1 MAKSSRSRSDSAQ
14 KSLPGWEPECPPPDT
29 PPAPNEDQPNT
40 FPSERTTPP
49 PESLEGCTVW
59 VIDANSLIHQVFHA
73 LPEMTSPKGEPVG
86 AVFGFTRD
94 LFYLIESK
102 KPDYL
107 FCAFDL
113 PGKTFRHGLYEAY
126 KAGRPMIH
134 EDLAPQMPLVRRVIE
149 ALGLPAL
156 GCPNY
161 EADDILATLARLT
174 EQRGGQCF
182 LVTGD
187 KDARQLITD
196 RVKVYNIRKDLVYDR
211 DALAQ
216 EWGVRPDQVVDFQS
230 LVGDSTDNVP
240 GVPQIGPKA
249 AQDLLKQYD
258 TLDAVLAHA
267 AEVAGAKRREN
278 LQTYGQQALMS
289 RQLVRLDTQT
299 PVAIDWERAKIGGF
313 DRERVRRLLADFG
326 FRGLAARAD
335 TLPGKAAPTREPV
348 EFRHHVVDT
357 PDALAAFLT
366 ELRKQTWFS
375 LDTETTHVSPRWA
388 DLVGLTFAWSGDEG
402 WYLPVRA
409 PEGERHLDEHATL
422 EALRPTLED
431 PAVGKI
437 GQNLKYDMVVLR
449 GAGVRVAGLVFD
461 SMMASYLLDAGQRNH
476 SLDDLAKRYLGHDTI
491 KISELIGSGRDQ
503 RRMDEVPVERVA
515 QYTVEDAILPVR
527 LRPILEPRLAE
538 AGLDHLFRD
547 LELPLVDVLVELEF
561 NGVRV
566 DQQRLAEL
574 SERYGQRMAVLEEQ
588 IYAIAGRRF
597 NLGSPKQLQ
606 EILFTELKLPI
617 TKKTKTGAST
627 DVEVLEELASVHP
640 LPAKIIE
647 YRQYAKLK
655 STYVDA
661 LPTLVCPK
669 TGRVHTSF
677 KQDVTATGRLSSTDP
692 NLQNIPVRT
701 DEGREI
707 RSAFIAGE
715 PGWVL
720 MAADYSQIEL
730 RVLAHFTQD
739 PQLCEA
745 FARDEDIHA
754 RVASQVYGV
763 PLAEVTATMRRQAKA
778 VNFGVIYGQS
788 PYGLAKQLGI
798 DQHEAARFIESYF
811 EGYAGIEKFL
821 STVLAECRERGY
833 VNTILGRR
841 RAIEGVREFA
851 GRQRNLA
858 ERTAINSV
866 IQGSAADLIK
876 QAMIAIHRRLRREAS
891 PARMLLQIHDELI
904 FEVPSEQLDYLA
916 TLVREEMVGA
926 GELRVPLKVD
936 LKAGPNWADAKPWH

>member
-1 MAKSSRSRSDSAQ
+1 MAKSSRSKSASQQ
-14 KSLPGWEPECPPPDT
+14 KSLPGWEPEPT
-29 PPAPNEDQPNT
+29 AMPAPRLPEPEIPT
-40 FPSERTTPP
+40 PRPATPP
-49 PESLEGCTVW
+49 PESLEGLTVW
-59 VIDANSLIHQVFHA
+59 VVDANNLIHQVFHA
-73 LPEMTSPKGEPVG
+73 LPEMTSPRGEPVG

-94 LFYLIESK
+94 LFYLLETK
-102 KPDYL
+102 KPDFL
-107 FCAFDL
+107 FCVFDL
-113 PGKTFRHGLYEAY
+113 PGKTFRHGLFEQY
-126 KAGRPMIH
+126 KAGRPAIH

-149 ALGLPAL
+149 TFGLPVL
-156 GCPNY
+156 SCPNY
-161 EADDILATLARLT
+161 EADDILATVARIT

-249 AQDLLKQYD
+249 AQDLLKQYG
-258 TLDAVLAHA
+258 TLDEVLAHA

-278 LQTYGQQALMS
+278 LQTYGEQALLS

-299 PVAIDWERAKIGGF
+299 PVEVDWEGGRIGGF
-313 DRERVRRLLADFG
+313 DRERIRTELAGFG
-326 FRGLAARAD
+326 FRALAARAD
-335 TLPGKAAPTREPV
+335 TLPGKAGPAQPAV
-348 EFRHHVVDT
+348 EFRYHVVDT
-357 PDALAAFLT
+357 PEAFSTFLAQ
-366 ELRKQTWFS
+366 LRQQTWFS
-375 LDTETTHVSPRWA
+375 LDTETTHINPRWA
-388 DLVGLTFAWSGDEG
+388 DLVGLTFAWRGDEG

-409 PEGERHLDEHATL
+409 PEGERRLDERATL
-422 EALRPTLED
+422 DALRPTLED
-431 PAVGKI
+431 PNVAKI
-437 GQNLKYDMVVLR
+437 GQNLKYDIVVLR
-449 GAGVRVAGLVFD
+449 GAGVRVAGVGFD
-461 SMMASYLLDAGQRNH
+461 TMVASYLLDAGQRNH
-476 SLDDLAKRYLGHDTI
+476 NLDDLAKRYLGHETI
-491 KISELIGSGRDQ
+491 KISALIGTGRGQ
-503 RRMDEVPVERVA
+503 KRMDEVPVQQVA
-515 QYTVEDAILPVR
+515 EYTVEDAILPVR
-527 LRPILEPRLAE
+527 LRPLLEPRLVE
-538 AGLDHLFRD
+538 AGLDRLLRD
-547 LELPLVDVLVELEF
+547 LELPLIDVLAELEF
-561 NGVRV
+561 NGVRI

-574 SERYGQRMAVLEEQ
+574 SQRYGQRMVALEEQ

-627 DVEVLEELASVHP
+627 DVEVLEELAAVHP

-701 DEGREI
+701 EEGREI
-707 RSAFIAGE
+707 RSAFITGE

-720 MAADYSQIEL
+720 LAADYSQIEL
-730 RVLAHFTQD
+730 RVLAHFSQD
-739 PQLCEA
+739 PHLCEA

-754 RVASQVYGV
+754 RVASQVQGV
-763 PLAEVTATMRRQAKA
+763 PLEEVTESMRRQAKA

-798 DQHEAARFIESYF
+798 EQREAAKFIDSYF

-821 STVLAECRERGY
+821 AGVLAECRARGY
-833 VNTILGRR
+833 VSTILGRR

-876 QAMIAIHRRLRREAS
+876 QAMIAIQRRLRREAS
-891 PARMLLQIHDELI
+891 RARMVLQIHDELI
-904 FEVPSEQLDYLA
+904 FEVPSEQLHDLA
-916 TLVREEMVGA
+916 ILVREEMVGA
-926 GELRVPLKVD
+926 GALRVPLKVD
-936 LKAGPNWADAKPWH
+936 LKAGPNWADARPWH